1 MVLDSANIVLI
12 GFMGSGKSSVAKNL
26 GKRYSQSQNPPQNL
40 SQKTPRKDAT
50 QNPKFTRFVL
60 DSDEM
65 ISKNLGMSISQYF
78 KRRGEEAFRLREAEF
93 IAWVCSSVKNA
104 IISTGGGMPIF
115 NDVKQMGFVVY
126 LEIGFDEI
134 LSRLDSI
141 QRTKRPLFR
150 DLKKAREIFL
160 YRKDIYKNAAD
171 LVIDAS
177 KPLESITQEILNHR
191 FTKSSKKR

>member
-1 MVLDSANIVLI
+1 MLDSANIVLI

-26 GKRYSQSQNPPQNL
+26 GKRYSQSQNLPQNL

-50 QNPKFTRFVL
+50 QRFTRFVL

-177 KPLESITQEILNHR
+177 KPLESITQEILNHHLI
-191 FTKSSKKR
+191 KA

>member
-26 GKRYSQSQNPPQNL
+26 GKRYSQSQNLPQNL
-40 SQKTPRKDAT
+40 SQKTPRKDTT
-50 QNPKFTRFVL
+50 QRFTRFVL

-141 QRTKRPLFR
+141 QRAKRPLFR

-177 KPLESITQEILNHR
+177 KPLESITQEILNHHLM
-191 FTKSSKKR
+191 KA

>member
-26 GKRYSQSQNPPQNL
+26 GKRYSQSKNL
-40 SQKTPRKDAT
+40 SQKTPRKNTT
-50 QNPKFTRFVL
+50 QNLRFTRFVL

-191 FTKSSKKR
+191 FTKSGNKI

>member
-1 MVLDSANIVLI
+1 MLNEANIVLI

-26 GKRYSQSQNPPQNL
+26 GKRCSQNLPQNP
-40 SQKTPRKDAT
+40 QNATYPRKDIA
-50 QNPKFTRFVL
+50 QSARFTRFVL

-65 ISKNLGMSISQYF
+65 IAKNLGMSISQYF
-78 KRRGEEAFRLREAEF
+78 KRRGEEAFRLKEAEF
-93 IAWVCSSVKNA
+93 ISWVCSSVKNA

-115 NDVKQMGFVVY
+115 NDVRQMGFVVY

-141 QRTKRPLFR
+141 QRSKRPLFR

-160 YRKDIYKNAAD
+160 YRKDIYKNTAD

-177 KPLESITQEILNHR
+177 KPLESITQEILSHC
-191 FTKSSKKR
+191 FAKA

>member
-1 MVLDSANIVLI
+1 MLSDANIVLI

-26 GKRYSQSQNPPQNL
+26 AKRYSQSQNPPQNL
-40 SQKTPRKDAT
+40 PQKTPRKDTA
-50 QNPKFTRFVL
+50 QRFARFVL

-115 NDVKQMGFVVY
+115 NDVRQMGLVVY

-141 QRTKRPLFR
+141 QRSKRPLFR

-160 YRKDIYKNAAD
+160 YRKDIYKNTAD

-177 KPLESITQEILNHR
+177 KPLESITQEILNHHLI
-191 FTKSSKKR
+191 TSSNKR

>member
-1 MVLDSANIVLI
+1 MLDSANIVLI

-26 GKRYSQSQNPPQNL
+26 GKRYSQSQNPSQNL
-40 SQKTPRKDAT
+40 SQKTPRKDTA
-50 QNPKFTRFVL
+50 QRFTRFVL

-160 YRKDIYKNAAD
+160 YRKDIYRNAAD

-177 KPLESITQEILNHR
+177 KPLESITQEILNHHLI
-191 FTKSSKKR
+191 KA

>member
-26 GKRYSQSQNPPQNL
+26 GKRYSQSQNISQNL
-40 SQKTPRKDAT
+40 SQKTPRKDTA
-50 QNPKFTRFVL
+50 QRFTRFVL

-177 KPLESITQEILNHR
+177 KPLESITQEILNHHLI
-191 FTKSSKKR
+191 KA

>member
-40 SQKTPRKDAT
+40 SQKTLRKDTT
-50 QNPKFTRFVL
+50 QRFTRFVL

-78 KRRGEEAFRLREAEF
+78 KRRGEEAFRLRESEF

-141 QRTKRPLFR
+141 QRAKRPLFR

-160 YRKDIYKNAAD
+160 YRKDIYKNTAD

-177 KPLESITQEILNHR
+177 KPLESITQEILNHHLI
-191 FTKSSKKR
+191 KA

>member
-26 GKRYSQSQNPPQNL
+26 GKRYSQSQNL
-40 SQKTPRKDAT
+40 SQKTPRKDTA
-50 QNPKFTRFVL
+50 QNLRFTRFVL

-78 KRRGEEAFRLREAEF
+78 KRRGEETFRLREAEF

-177 KPLESITQEILNHR
+177 KPLESITQEILNHHLI
-191 FTKSSKKR
+191 KA

>member
-1 MVLDSANIVLI
+1 MLSDANIVLI

-26 GKRYSQSQNPPQNL
+26 AKRYSQSQNPPRNL
-40 SQKTPRKDAT
+40 PQKTPRKDTA
-50 QNPKFTRFVL
+50 QRFARFVL

-115 NDVKQMGFVVY
+115 NDVRQMGLVVY

-141 QRTKRPLFR
+141 QRSKRPLFR

-177 KPLESITQEILNHR
+177 KPLESITQEILNHC
-191 FTKSSKKR
+191 FAKA

>member
-1 MVLDSANIVLI
+1 MLSDANIVLI

-26 GKRYSQSQNPPQNL
+26 GKRYSQSQNPSQNL
-40 SQKTPRKDAT
+40 SQKTPRKDTA
-50 QNPKFTRFVL
+50 QRFAL

-78 KRRGEEAFRLREAEF
+78 KRRGEEPFRLREAEF

-115 NDVKQMGFVVY
+115 NDVRQMGFVVY

-141 QRTKRPLFR
+141 QRSKRPLFR

-177 KPLESITQEILNHR
+177 KPLESITQEILNHHLI
-191 FTKSSKKR
+191 KA

>member
-1 MVLDSANIVLI
+1 MLDSANIVLI

-26 GKRYSQSQNPPQNL
+26 GKRYSQSQNPPQKL
-40 SQKTPRKDAT
+40 SQKTLRKDTT
-50 QNPKFTRFVL
+50 QRFTRFVL

-150 DLKKAREIFL
+150 DLKKAKEIFL
-160 YRKDIYKNAAD
+160 YRKDIYKNTAD

-177 KPLESITQEILNHR
+177 KPLESITQEILNHHLI
-191 FTKSSKKR
+191 KA

>member
-40 SQKTPRKDAT
+40 SQKTLRKDTT
-50 QNPKFTRFVL
+50 QRFTRFVL

-141 QRTKRPLFR
+141 QRAKRPLFR

-177 KPLESITQEILNHR
+177 KPLESITQEILNHHLI
-191 FTKSSKKR
+191 KA

>member
-1 MVLDSANIVLI
+1 MLSDANIVLI

-26 GKRYSQSQNPPQNL
+26 AKRYSQSQNPSQNL
-40 SQKTPRKDAT
+40 PQKTPRKDTA
-50 QNPKFTRFVL
+50 QRFARFVL

-78 KRRGEEAFRLREAEF
+78 KRRGEEPFRLREAEF

-141 QRTKRPLFR
+141 QRSKRPLFR

-177 KPLESITQEILNHR
+177 KPLESITQEILNHC
-191 FTKSSKKR
+191 FAKA

>member
-26 GKRYSQSQNPPQNL
+26 GKRYSQNTLQNTL
-40 SQKTPRKDAT
+40 RKDIDKS
-50 QNPKFTRFVL
+50 PKLTRFVL

-65 ISKNLGMSISQYF
+65 IAKNLGMSISQYF

-93 IAWVCSSVKNA
+93 ITWVRSSVKNA

-160 YRKDIYKNAAD
+160 YRKDIYKKTAD

-191 FTKSSKKR
+191 FTKSSNKR

>member
-1 MVLDSANIVLI
+1 MLDSANIVLI

-26 GKRYSQSQNPPQNL
+26 GKRYSQSQNL
-40 SQKTPRKDAT
+40 SQKTPHKDTT
-50 QNPKFTRFVL
+50 QNLRFTRFVL

-191 FTKSSKKR
+191 LTKSSKKR

>member
-1 MVLDSANIVLI
+1 MLSDANIVLI

-26 GKRYSQSQNPPQNL
+26 AKRYSQSQNPPQNL
-40 SQKTPRKDAT
+40 PQKTPRKDTA
-50 QNPKFTRFVL
+50 QRFARFVL

-115 NDVKQMGFVVY
+115 NDVKQMGLVVY

-141 QRTKRPLFR
+141 QRSKRPLFR

-160 YRKDIYKNAAD
+160 YRKDIYKNTAD
-171 LVIDAS
+171 LVINAS
-177 KPLESITQEILNHR
+177 KPLESITQEILNHCFAR
-191 FTKSSKKR
+191 A

>member
-1 MVLDSANIVLI
+1 MLDSANIVLI

-40 SQKTPRKDAT
+40 SQKTLRKDTT
-50 QNPKFTRFVL
+50 QRFTRFVL

-115 NDVKQMGFVVY
+115 NDVRQMGFVVY

-160 YRKDIYKNAAD
+160 YRKDIYKNTAD

-177 KPLESITQEILNHR
+177 KPLESITQEILNHHLI
-191 FTKSSKKR
+191 KA

>member
-1 MVLDSANIVLI
+1 MLSDANIVLI

-26 GKRYSQSQNPPQNL
+26 AKRYSQSQNPPQNL
-40 SQKTPRKDAT
+40 PQKTPRKDTA
-50 QNPKFTRFVL
+50 QRFARFVL

-115 NDVKQMGFVVY
+115 NDVKQMGLVVY

-141 QRTKRPLFR
+141 QRSKRPLFR
-150 DLKKAREIFL
+150 DLKKAREIFI
-160 YRKDIYKNAAD
+160 YRKDIYKNTAD
-171 LVIDAS
+171 LVINAS
-177 KPLESITQEILNHR
+177 KPLESITQEILNHC
-191 FTKSSKKR
+191 FAKA

>member
-50 QNPKFTRFVL
+50 QRFTRFVL

-177 KPLESITQEILNHR
+177 KPLESITQEILNHHLI
-191 FTKSSKKR
+191 KA

>member
-1 MVLDSANIVLI
+1 MLSDANIVLI

-26 GKRYSQSQNPPQNL
+26 AKRYSQSQNPPQNL
-40 SQKTPRKDAT
+40 PQKTPRKDTA
-50 QNPKFTRFVL
+50 QRFARFVL

-115 NDVKQMGFVVY
+115 NNVKQMGFVVY

-141 QRTKRPLFR
+141 QRSKRPLFR

-160 YRKDIYKNAAD
+160 YRKDIYKNTAD

-177 KPLESITQEILNHR
+177 KPLESITQEILNHC
-191 FTKSSKKR
+191 FAKA

>member
-1 MVLDSANIVLI
+1 MLDSANIVLI

-26 GKRYSQSQNPPQNL
+26 GKRYSQNL
-40 SQKTPRKDAT
+40 PQKTPRKDTA
-50 QNPKFTRFVL
+50 QRFTRFVL

-191 FTKSSKKR
+191 LTKSSKKR

>member
-1 MVLDSANIVLI
+1 MLDSANIVLI

-26 GKRYSQSQNPPQNL
+26 GKRYSQSQNISQNL
-40 SQKTPRKDAT
+40 SQKTPRKDTA
-50 QNPKFTRFVL
+50 QRFTRFVL

-177 KPLESITQEILNHR
+177 KPLESITQEILNHHLI
-191 FTKSSKKR
+191 KA

>member
-1 MVLDSANIVLI
+1 MLSDANIVLI

-26 GKRYSQSQNPPQNL
+26 AKRYSQSQNPPQNL
-40 SQKTPRKDAT
+40 PQKTPRKDTA
-50 QNPKFTRFVL
+50 QRFARFVL

-115 NDVKQMGFVVY
+115 NDVRQMGFVVY

-141 QRTKRPLFR
+141 QRSKRPLFR

-160 YRKDIYKNAAD
+160 YRKDIYKNTAD

-177 KPLESITQEILNHR
+177 KPLESITQEILNHC
-191 FTKSSKKR
+191 FAKA

>member
-1 MVLDSANIVLI
+1 MLSDANIVLI

-26 GKRYSQSQNPPQNL
+26 GKRYSQSQNPAQNL
-40 SQKTPRKDAT
+40 GQNAPYTPHKDTA
-50 QNPKFTRFVL
+50 QSPRFARFVL

-65 ISKNLGMSISQYF
+65 ISKNLGMSIGQYF
-78 KRRGEEAFRLREAEF
+78 KRKGEEAFRLREAEF
-93 IAWVCSSVKNA
+93 ITWVRLNVKNA

-134 LSRLDSI
+134 LSRLDST

-150 DLKKAREIFL
+150 DLQKAREIFL
-160 YRKDIYKNAAD
+160 SRKDIYKKSAN
-171 LVIDAS
+171 LVIDAG
-177 KPLESITQEILNHR
+177 KPLESITQEILSHCFGVR
-191 FTKSSKKR
+191 

>member
-26 GKRYSQSQNPPQNL
+26 GKRYSQSQNLSQNL
-40 SQKTPRKDAT
+40 SQKTPHKDTT
-50 QNPKFTRFVL
+50 QRFTRFVL

-177 KPLESITQEILNHR
+177 KPLESITQEILNHHLI
-191 FTKSSKKR
+191 KA

>member
-1 MVLDSANIVLI
+1 MLDSANIVLI

-26 GKRYSQSQNPPQNL
+26 GKRYSQSQNLSQNL
-40 SQKTPRKDAT
+40 SQKTPHKDTT
-50 QNPKFTRFVL
+50 QRFTRFVL

-177 KPLESITQEILNHR
+177 KPLESITQEILNHHLI
-191 FTKSSKKR
+191 KA

>member
-40 SQKTPRKDAT
+40 PQKTPRKDTT
-50 QNPKFTRFVL
+50 QRFTRFVL

-191 FTKSSKKR
+191 FTKSGNKI

>member
-26 GKRYSQSQNPPQNL
+26 GKRYSQSQNPPQKL
-40 SQKTPRKDAT
+40 SQKTLRKDTT
-50 QNPKFTRFVL
+50 QRFTRFVL

-150 DLKKAREIFL
+150 DLKKAKEIFL
-160 YRKDIYKNAAD
+160 YRKDIYKNTAD

-177 KPLESITQEILNHR
+177 KPLESITQEILNHHLI
-191 FTKSSKKR
+191 KA

>member
-26 GKRYSQSQNPPQNL
+26 GKRYSQNTLQNTL
-40 SQKTPRKDAT
+40 RKDIDKS
-50 QNPKFTRFVL
+50 PKLTRFVL

-65 ISKNLGMSISQYF
+65 IAKNLGMSISQYF

-93 IAWVCSSVKNA
+93 ITWVRSSVKNA

-160 YRKDIYKNAAD
+160 YRKDIYKKTAD

-191 FTKSSKKR
+191 LTKSSNKR

>member
-1 MVLDSANIVLI
+1 MLSDANIVLI

-26 GKRYSQSQNPPQNL
+26 AKRYSQSQNPPQNL
-40 SQKTPRKDAT
+40 SQKTPRKDTA
-50 QNPKFTRFVL
+50 QRFARFVL

-65 ISKNLGMSISQYF
+65 INKNLGMSISQYF

-141 QRTKRPLFR
+141 QRSKRPLFR
-150 DLKKAREIFL
+150 DLKKAREIFA
-160 YRKDIYKNAAD
+160 YRKDIYKNTAD

-177 KPLESITQEILNHR
+177 KPLESITQEILNHC
-191 FTKSSKKR
+191 FAKA

>member
-1 MVLDSANIVLI
+1 MLDSANIVLI

-26 GKRYSQSQNPPQNL
+26 GKRYSQSQNI
-40 SQKTPRKDAT
+40 S
-50 QNPKFTRFVL
+50 QNPRQNAHYKQHKDTAQSPRFARFVL

-78 KRRGEEAFRLREAEF
+78 KRKGEEAFRLREAEF
-93 IAWVCSSVKNA
+93 IAWVRLNVKNA

-150 DLKKAREIFL
+150 DLQKAREIFA
-160 YRKDIYKNAAD
+160 YRKDIYKKSAD

-177 KPLESITQEILNHR
+177 KPLESITQEILSHCLV
-191 FTKSSKKR
+191 